1 MAEQKPIISIDH
13 VSMRFNLSK
22 EKHESLKEY
31 FVALLHGGV
40 RFDEFFALDDVSF
53 DIMPGDFYGLI
64 GLNGSGKSTLLKVIS
79 GVYKPSAGKVTVNG
93 TIAPL
98 IELGAGFDMDL
109 TARENIYLNG
119 TVLGYTPKYIDSKF
133 DDIVEFSELQDF
145 LDVPLKNYSSGM
157 VARLAFAVATITKPD
172 ILIADEILSV
182 GDFLFQEKCEK
193 RMAELLSG
201 GTTVILVSHSMED
214 IARYAN
220 RVLVMSKAKV
230 AMYDT
235 VEKVFARAPELLELG
250 LSVPQVTKIFLKLRE
265 MGVDVPAD
273 VYTVPYAVKMI
284 LEAKQRR
291 DAGESLVLPR
301 EQSRKGGV
309 SEC

>member
-53 DIMPGDFYGLI
+53 DIMPGDFYG
-64 GLNGSGKSTLLKVIS
+64 
-79 GVYKPSAGKVTVNG
+79 

-133 DDIVEFSELQDF
+133 DDIVEFSELQEF

-201 GTTVILVSHSMED
+201 GTTVILVSHSIDQIERMCNKVAWLDHGHLRRIGATKEITAEYRRFEKKD
-214 IARYAN
+214 A
-220 RVLVMSKAKV
+220 MPAKV
-230 AMYDT
+230 T
-235 VEKVFARAPELLELG
+235 EE
-250 LSVPQVTKIFLKLRE
+250 
-265 MGVDVPAD
+265 
-273 VYTVPYAVKMI
+273 
-284 LEAKQRR
+284 
-291 DAGESLVLPR
+291 
-301 EQSRKGGV
+301 
-309 SEC
+309 